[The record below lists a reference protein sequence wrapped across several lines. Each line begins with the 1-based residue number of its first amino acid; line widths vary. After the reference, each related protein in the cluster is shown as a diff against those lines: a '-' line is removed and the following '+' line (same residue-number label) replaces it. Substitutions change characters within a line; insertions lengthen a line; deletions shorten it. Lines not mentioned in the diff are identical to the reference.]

1 MKLNLILFE
10 EPLILVN
17 LLNYQNKI
25 IVIMAEITRVFDLLQ
40 LSVEKYQKDD
50 MVAAKQNGHWE
61 KYSTER
67 FVGLVNQV
75 STGLIASGIKK
86 DDKIAIMSPNRPEW
100 NICDFGIMQIGATQ
114 VPMYPTLAENDI
126 KFILRDAEV
135 KIVFVSDSIL
145 YEKLNS
151 VRKKE
156 KLDLKIFSFDKIE
169 GVPYWMELS
178 ELADRSEP
186 IDLQIYRDR
195 ILPTDLLTLIY
206 TSGTTGTPKGV
217 MLTHDNLVSNCI
229 ASSVMYPKNF
239 SKALSFLP
247 LSHIFERMVFYMYF
261 YLGISIYYAQSMDT
275 IAADLA
281 EVKPHGFTT
290 VPRLLEKVYDRI
302 VAKGAGLTG
311 IKKQLFFWAL
321 NLGLKYEM
329 DGKNG
334 VFYAIQLKIANKII
348 FNKWREA
355 LGGQIMAIVSGGAAL
370 QPRLARVFWA
380 ANMPV
385 LEGYGLTETSPV
397 IAVNGLEPGD
407 AKFTT
412 VGKVIK
418 DVVVKIAGDGE
429 ILCKGP
435 NVMKGYYNRP
445 DLSDEVIDK
454 EGFFHTGDIGELL
467 EGKYLRITDRKKEI
481 FKTAG
486 GKYIAPQVL
495 ENKFKESPYIEQV
508 IVIGENER
516 FPAALILPSFPAIL
530 AWCGRTNI
538 PYTTNEEM
546 IKDQRVI
553 DKIQSV
559 IDNFNKDFGNWEQV
573 KKFELLFNE
582 WSIDGGELTPK
593 LSLRRKMILQKY
605 KTQVDNIYRIA

>member
-1 MKLNLILFE
+1 
-10 EPLILVN
+10 
-17 LLNYQNKI
+17 
-25 IVIMAEITRVFDLLQ
+25 MAEITRVFDLLQ

-50 MVAAKQNGHWE
+50 MVAAKHNGHWE

-67 FVGLVNQV
+67 FVGLVNAV
-75 STGLIASGIKK
+75 SSGLIASGIKK

-135 KIVFVSDSIL
+135 KIVFVSDLLL
-145 YEKLNS
+145 YEKLNN
-151 VRKKE
+151 VREKE
-156 KLDLKIFSFDKIE
+156 GLDLKIFSFDKIE

-178 ELADRSEP
+178 EIADRSEP

-195 ILPTDLLTLIY
+195 ILPSDLLTLIY

-229 ASSVMYPKNF
+229 SSSVMYPKYF

-247 LSHIFERMVFYMYF
+247 LSHIFERMVLYMYF
-261 YLGISIYYAQSMDT
+261 YLGISVYYAQSMDT
-275 IAADLA
+275 IAADLI

-311 IKKQLFFWAL
+311 IKKQMFFWAL

-334 VFYAIQLKIANKII
+334 PFYEFQLKIANKII

-355 LGGQIMAIVSGGAAL
+355 LGGNIMAIVSGGAAL

-418 DVVVKIAGDGE
+418 DVEVRIAEDGE

-516 FPAALILPSFPAIL
+516 FPAALILPSFPAL
-530 AWCGRTNI
+530 SAWCGRSDI
-538 PYTTNEEM
+538 PYSTNEEM
-546 IKDQRVI
+546 IKDQRII
-553 DKIQSV
+553 DKIQTV
-559 IDNFNKDFGNWEQV
+559 IDHFNQDFGNWEKV
-573 KKFELLFNE
+573 KKFELLVNE

-593 LSLRRKMILQKY
+593 LSLKRKVILQKY
-605 KTQVDNIYRIA
+605 KSLVDNIYRNA